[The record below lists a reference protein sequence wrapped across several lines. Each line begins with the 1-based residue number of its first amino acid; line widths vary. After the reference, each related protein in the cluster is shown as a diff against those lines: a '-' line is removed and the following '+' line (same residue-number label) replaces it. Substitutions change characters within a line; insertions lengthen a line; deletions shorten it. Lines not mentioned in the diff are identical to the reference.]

1 MTQENVELLARIV
14 EFGNDRDDLS
24 YLGLLGSSSNEGNLD
39 DEYSDI
45 DLLVVSDNAAAYFRE
60 EEWLGSIDE
69 VWMTFT
75 ESAPDIN
82 YLERRCVFKN
92 GMDVDFVLVD
102 KAKLLSGDSAFP
114 VLNEICHATMKAL
127 IDKEDLGPRFKSI
140 ISNKNAFSFPTQA
153 VYDNVVNDFYFH
165 YLWAFKKCMR
175 GEYWVALQCV
185 NGYLKTR
192 TLTML
197 EWYERSVNGKEYQT
211 FYGGRHLEKW
221 IDHSL
226 RDDLASLFSRYG
238 KENIMGSLV
247 ANKNFFTRIARD
259 TAAINK
265 LAFPESRVRKLTGW
279 IENRYIGE

>member
-1 MTQENVELLARIV
+1 MTRENTALLSRII
-14 EFGNDRDDLS
+14 EFCNDRDDIS
-24 YLGLLGSSSNEGNLD
+24 YLGLIGSSSNEGNRD

-75 ESAPDIN
+75 ESAPDLN
-82 YLERRCVFKN
+82 YWERRCVFKN
-92 GMDVDFVLVD
+92 GLDVDFVLVD

-114 VLNEICHATMKAL
+114 ILNEICHATMRSL
-127 IDKEDLGPRFKSI
+127 IDKEDARSRFKSI

-197 EWYERSVNGKEYQT
+197 EWYERSIHGKEYPT
-211 FYGGRHLEKW
+211 YYNGRHLEQW
-221 IDHSL
+221 IDASL
-226 RDDLASLFSRYG
+226 RDGLESLFSRYG
-238 KENIMGSLV
+238 KESIMGALV
-247 ANKNFFTRIARD
+247 ANRDFFTRIARD
-259 TAAINK
+259 AAAINK
-265 LAFPESRVRKLTGW
+265 LAFPEIHVRKLTEW